1 MEIIFGKI
9 TKVIPARAPIH
20 IAEKRICRY
29 GGSQREQSPSPQHKK
44 GEGNTSFTLL

>member
-9 TKVIPARAPIH
+9 TKVIPPLT
-20 IAEKRICRY
+20 Y
-29 GGSQREQSPSPQHKK
+29 GHKK